1 MSLQEILALLLII
14 LVFVVSPGPGTLAV
28 FGKSMQQGFIAA
40 FFLSFGLILGDITYL
55 VAVILSLD
63 FFSNTIASFMDQVK
77 IVGGMYLI
85 YLGIQSWKSGSFKIK
100 KDISKKGNFAE
111 FVTGYLIS
119 MANPK
124 VMVFYIAILPNF
136 INLKNLSL
144 LIASEIIIITFL
156 GLMAGISIIN
166 LGASK
171 IKNKLESSDSNA
183 YINRIVG
190 SIMMVAGIW
199 LALSWKRF
207 RYIFG

>member
-1 MSLQEILALLLII
+1 MSFQEILALLLII

-85 YLGIQSWKSGSFKIK
+85 YLGVQSWRSGSFKIK

-156 GLMAGISIIN
+156 GLMAGISVIN

-199 LALSWKRF
+199 LALS
-207 RYIFG
+207 

>member
-63 FFSNTIASFMDQVK
+63 FFSNTIASYMDQVK
-77 IVGGMYLI
+77 ILGGIYLI
-85 YLGIQSWKSGSFKIK
+85 YLGVQSWRSGSFKIK

-156 GLMAGISIIN
+156 GLMAGISVIN
-166 LGASK
+166 LAASK

-190 SIMMVAGIW
+190 SIMMLAGIW
-199 LALSWKRF
+199 LALS
-207 RYIFG
+207 

>member
-1 MSLQEILALLLII
+1 MNLQEILALLIII

-85 YLGIQSWKSGSFKIK
+85 YLGIQSWRSGSFKIK

-156 GLMAGISIIN
+156 GLMAGISVIN

-199 LALSWKRF
+199 LALS
-207 RYIFG
+207 

>member
-85 YLGIQSWKSGSFKIK
+85 YLGIQSWRSGSFKIK

-156 GLMAGISIIN
+156 GLMAGISVIN

-199 LALSWKRF
+199 LALS
-207 RYIFG
+207 

>member
-63 FFSNTIASFMDQVK
+63 FFSNTIASYMDQVK

-85 YLGIQSWKSGSFKIK
+85 YLGIQSWRSGSFKIK
-100 KDISKKGNFAE
+100 KNISKKGNFAE

-156 GLMAGISIIN
+156 GLMAGISVIN

-171 IKNKLESSDSNA
+171 IKNKLEGSDSNA

-199 LALSWKRF
+199 LALS
-207 RYIFG
+207 

>member
-63 FFSNTIASFMDQVK
+63 FFSNTIASYMDQVK

-85 YLGIQSWKSGSFKIK
+85 YLGIQSWRSGSFKIK

-156 GLMAGISIIN
+156 GLMAGISVIN

-171 IKNKLESSDSNA
+171 IKNKLEGSDSNA

-199 LALSWKRF
+199 LALS
-207 RYIFG
+207 

>member
-28 FGKSMQQGFIAA
+28 FGKSMQQGFIPA

-63 FFSNTIASFMDQVK
+63 FFSNTIASYMDQVK

-85 YLGIQSWKSGSFKIK
+85 YLGIQSWRSGSFKIK

-156 GLMAGISIIN
+156 GLMAGISVIN

-171 IKNKLESSDSNA
+171 IKNKLQGSDSNA
-183 YINRIVG
+183 HINRIVG

-199 LALSWKRF
+199 LALS
-207 RYIFG
+207 

>member
-1 MSLQEILALLLII
+1 MNFQEILALLLII
-14 LVFVVSPGPGTLAV
+14 LIFVISPGPGTLAV

-85 YLGIQSWKSGSFKIK
+85 YLGVQSWRSGGFKIK

-156 GLMAGISIIN
+156 GLMAGISVIN

-199 LALSWKRF
+199 LALS
-207 RYIFG
+207 

>member
-1 MSLQEILALLLII
+1 MSFQEILALLLII

-85 YLGIQSWKSGSFKIK
+85 YLGIQSWRSGSFKIK
-100 KDISKKGNFAE
+100 KDISKKGNLAE

-156 GLMAGISIIN
+156 GLMAGISVIN

-199 LALSWKRF
+199 LALS
-207 RYIFG
+207 

>member
-85 YLGIQSWKSGSFKIK
+85 YLGIQSWRLGSFKIK

-156 GLMAGISIIN
+156 GLMAGISVIN

-199 LALSWKRF
+199 LALS
-207 RYIFG
+207 

>member
-85 YLGIQSWKSGSFKIK
+85 YLGIQSWRSGSFKIK

-156 GLMAGISIIN
+156 GLMAGISVIN

-190 SIMMVAGIW
+190 SIMMMAGIW
-199 LALSWKRF
+199 LALS
-207 RYIFG
+207 

>member
-1 MSLQEILALLLII
+1 MSFQEILALLLII
-14 LVFVVSPGPGTLAV
+14 LVFVISPGPGTLAV
-28 FGKSMQQGFIAA
+28 FGKSMEQGFIAA

-85 YLGIQSWKSGSFKIK
+85 YLGVQSWRSGSFKIK

-166 LGASK
+166 LGAIK

-199 LALSWKRF
+199 LALS
-207 RYIFG
+207 

>member
-28 FGKSMQQGFIAA
+28 FGKSMQQGFIPA

-85 YLGIQSWKSGSFKIK
+85 YLGIQSWRSGSFKIK

-156 GLMAGISIIN
+156 GLMAGISVIN

-171 IKNKLESSDSNA
+171 IKNKLQGSDSNA
-183 YINRIVG
+183 HINRIVG

-199 LALSWKRF
+199 LALS
-207 RYIFG
+207 

>member
-85 YLGIQSWKSGSFKIK
+85 YLGIQSWRSGSFKIK

-199 LALSWKRF
+199 LALS
-207 RYIFG
+207 

>member
-63 FFSNTIASFMDQVK
+63 FFSNTIASYMDQVK

-85 YLGIQSWKSGSFKIK
+85 YLGIQSWRSGSFKIK
-100 KDISKKGNFAE
+100 KNISKKGNFAE

-156 GLMAGISIIN
+156 GLMAGISAIN

-171 IKNKLESSDSNA
+171 IKNKLEGSDSNA

-199 LALSWKRF
+199 LALL
-207 RYIFG
+207 

>member
-85 YLGIQSWKSGSFKIK
+85 YLGIQSWRSGSFKIK

-156 GLMAGISIIN
+156 GLMGGISVIN

-199 LALSWKRF
+199 LALS
-207 RYIFG
+207 

>member
-63 FFSNTIASFMDQVK
+63 FFSNTIASYMAQVK

-85 YLGIQSWKSGSFKIK
+85 YLGIQSWRSGSFKIK
-100 KDISKKGNFAE
+100 KNISKKGNFAE

-156 GLMAGISIIN
+156 GLMAGISVIN

-199 LALSWKRF
+199 LALS
-207 RYIFG
+207 

>member
-1 MSLQEILALLLII
+1 MSFQEILALLLII

-63 FFSNTIASFMDQVK
+63 FFSNTIASYMDQVK

-85 YLGIQSWKSGSFKIK
+85 YLGIQSWRSGSFKIK
-100 KDISKKGNFAE
+100 KNISKKGNFAE

-156 GLMAGISIIN
+156 GLMAGISVIN

-171 IKNKLESSDSNA
+171 IKNKLEGSDSNA

-199 LALSWKRF
+199 LALS
-207 RYIFG
+207 

>member
-28 FGKSMQQGFIAA
+28 FGKSMQQGFIPA

-63 FFSNTIASFMDQVK
+63 FFSNTIASYMDQVK

-85 YLGIQSWKSGSFKIK
+85 YLGIQSWRSGSFKIK
-100 KDISKKGNFAE
+100 KNISKKGNFAE

-156 GLMAGISIIN
+156 GLMAGISVIN

-199 LALSWKRF
+199 LALS
-207 RYIFG
+207 

>member
-63 FFSNTIASFMDQVK
+63 FFSNTIASYMAQVK

-85 YLGIQSWKSGSFKIK
+85 YLGIQSWRSGSFKIK
-100 KDISKKGNFAE
+100 KNISKKGNFAE

-156 GLMAGISIIN
+156 GLMAGISVIN

-199 LALSWKRF
+199 LAL
-207 RYIFG
+207 

>member
-1 MSLQEILALLLII
+1 MNFQEILALLLII
-14 LVFVVSPGPGTLAV
+14 LIFVISPGPGTLAV

-85 YLGIQSWKSGSFKIK
+85 YLGVQSWRSGGFKIK

-119 MANPK
+119 MGNPK

-156 GLMAGISIIN
+156 GLMAGISVIN

-199 LALSWKRF
+199 LALS
-207 RYIFG
+207 

>member
-85 YLGIQSWKSGSFKIK
+85 YLGIQSWRSGNFKIK

-156 GLMAGISIIN
+156 GLMAGISVIN

-199 LALSWKRF
+199 LALS
-207 RYIFG
+207 

>member
-1 MSLQEILALLLII
+1 MSFQEILALLLII

-85 YLGIQSWKSGSFKIK
+85 YLGIQSWRSGSFKIK

-156 GLMAGISIIN
+156 GLLAGISVIN

-199 LALSWKRF
+199 LALS
-207 RYIFG
+207 

>member
-1 MSLQEILALLLII
+1 MSFQEILALLLII

-85 YLGIQSWKSGSFKIK
+85 YLGIQSWRSGSFKIK

-156 GLMAGISIIN
+156 GLMAGISVIN

-199 LALSWKRF
+199 LALS
-207 RYIFG
+207 

>member
-85 YLGIQSWKSGSFKIK
+85 YLGIQSWRSGSFKIK

-156 GLMAGISIIN
+156 GLMAGISVIN

-190 SIMMVAGIW
+190 SIMMLAGIW
-199 LALSWKRF
+199 LALS
-207 RYIFG
+207 

>member
-1 MSLQEILALLLII
+1 MSFQEILALLLII

-85 YLGIQSWKSGSFKIK
+85 YLGIQSWRSGSFRIK

-124 VMVFYIAILPNF
+124 VMIFYIAILPNF

-156 GLMAGISIIN
+156 SLMAGISVIN

-190 SIMMVAGIW
+190 SIMMLAGIW
-199 LALSWKRF
+199 LALS
-207 RYIFG
+207 

>member
-63 FFSNTIASFMDQVK
+63 FFSNTIASYMDQVK

-85 YLGIQSWKSGSFKIK
+85 YLGIQSWRSGSFKIK
-100 KDISKKGNFAE
+100 KNISKKGNFAE

-156 GLMAGISIIN
+156 GLMAGISVIN

-171 IKNKLESSDSNA
+171 IKNKLEGSDSNA

-199 LALSWKRF
+199 LALSWKHS

>member
-1 MSLQEILALLLII
+1 MSFQEILALLLII

-85 YLGIQSWKSGSFKIK
+85 YLGVQSWRSGSFKIK

-156 GLMAGISIIN
+156 GLMAGISVIN

-190 SIMMVAGIW
+190 SIMMLAGIW
-199 LALSWKRF
+199 LALS
-207 RYIFG
+207 

>member
-85 YLGIQSWKSGSFKIK
+85 YLGIQSWRSGSFKIK

-156 GLMAGISIIN
+156 GLMAGISVIN

-190 SIMMVAGIW
+190 SIMMVAGTW
-199 LALSWKRF
+199 LALS
-207 RYIFG
+207 

>member
-1 MSLQEILALLLII
+1 MSFQEIIALLLII

-85 YLGIQSWKSGSFKIK
+85 YLGVQSWRSGSFKIK
-100 KDISKKGNFAE
+100 KDISEKGNFAE

-156 GLMAGISIIN
+156 GLMAGISVIN

-199 LALSWKRF
+199 LALS
-207 RYIFG
+207 

>member
-85 YLGIQSWKSGSFKIK
+85 YLGIQSWRSGSFKIK
-100 KDISKKGNFAE
+100 KIFPRK
-111 FVTGYLIS
+111 
-119 MANPK
+119 
-124 VMVFYIAILPNF
+124 AILP
-136 INLKNLSL
+136 SL
-144 LIASEIIIITFL
+144 
-156 GLMAGISIIN
+156 
-166 LGASK
+166 
-171 IKNKLESSDSNA
+171 
-183 YINRIVG
+183 
-190 SIMMVAGIW
+190 
-199 LALSWKRF
+199 
-207 RYIFG
+207 

>member
-85 YLGIQSWKSGSFKIK
+85 YLGIQSWRSGSFKIK

-156 GLMAGISIIN
+156 GLMAGISVIN

-171 IKNKLESSDSNA
+171 IKNKLEDSDSNA

-199 LALSWKRF
+199 LALS
-207 RYIFG
+207 

>member
-1 MSLQEILALLLII
+1 MSLQEILALLSII

-28 FGKSMQQGFIAA
+28 FSKSMQQGFIPA

-63 FFSNTIASFMDQVK
+63 FFSNTIASYMDQVK

-85 YLGIQSWKSGSFKIK
+85 YLGIQSWRSGSFKIK

-144 LIASEIIIITFL
+144 LIASEIIVITFL
-156 GLMAGISIIN
+156 GLMAGISVIN

-199 LALSWKRF
+199 LALS
-207 RYIFG
+207 

>member
-1 MSLQEILALLLII
+1 
-14 LVFVVSPGPGTLAV
+14 
-28 FGKSMQQGFIAA
+28 MQQGFIAA

-85 YLGIQSWKSGSFKIK
+85 YLGIQSWRSGSFKIK

-144 LIASEIIIITFL
+144 LIASEIIVITFL
-156 GLMAGISIIN
+156 GLMAGISVIN

-199 LALSWKRF
+199 LALS
-207 RYIFG
+207 

>member
-85 YLGIQSWKSGSFKIK
+85 YLGIQSWRSGSFKIK

-144 LIASEIIIITFL
+144 LIASEIIVITFL
-156 GLMAGISIIN
+156 GLMAGISVIN

-190 SIMMVAGIW
+190 SIMMLAGIW
-199 LALSWKRF
+199 LALS
-207 RYIFG
+207 

>member
-1 MSLQEILALLLII
+1 MSL
-14 LVFVVSPGPGTLAV
+14 PGPGTLAV
-28 FGKSMQQGFIAA
+28 FGKSMQQGFIPA

-63 FFSNTIASFMDQVK
+63 FFSNTISSYMDQVK
-77 IVGGMYLI
+77 IVGGIYLI
-85 YLGIQSWKSGSFKIK
+85 YLGIQSWRSGSFKIK
-100 KDISKKGNFAE
+100 KNISKKGNFAE

-136 INLKNLSL
+136 INLKYLSL

-156 GLMAGISIIN
+156 GLMAGISVIN

-171 IKNKLESSDSNA
+171 IKDKLESSDSNS
-183 YINRIVG
+183 YINKIVG

-199 LALSWKRF
+199 LALSWKHF

>member
-63 FFSNTIASFMDQVK
+63 FFSNTIASYMDQVK

-85 YLGIQSWKSGSFKIK
+85 YLGIQSWRSGSFKIK
-100 KDISKKGNFAE
+100 KNISKKGNFAE

-144 LIASEIIIITFL
+144 LIASEIIVITFL
-156 GLMAGISIIN
+156 GLMAGISVIN

-199 LALSWKRF
+199 LALS
-207 RYIFG
+207 

>member
-1 MSLQEILALLLII
+1 MSFQEILALLLII

-85 YLGIQSWKSGSFKIK
+85 YLGIQIWRSGSFEIK
-100 KDISKKGNFAE
+100 KNSSKKGNIAE

-156 GLMAGISIIN
+156 GLLAGISVIN

-199 LALSWKRF
+199 LALS
-207 RYIFG
+207 